1 MKHQHRG
8 SEYKALP
15 VAWEDSDPG
24 CTLPELATGYL
35 PVRPMRRGATLRGAH
50 LGRDLLMFSLRCQQ
64 RRGRSGGANGRALY
78 GASLVVFLMKSA

>member
-50 LGRDLLMFSLRCQQ
+50 LGRDLLMFSLWQH
-64 RRGRSGGANGRALY
+64 SDIFASTS
-78 GASLVVFLMKSA
+78 ASLQVP

>member
-50 LGRDLLMFSLRCQQ
+50 WGRDLLMFSL
-64 RRGRSGGANGRALY
+64 
-78 GASLVVFLMKSA
+78 